1 MRYVKSDLTGTPSA
15 VLLPMK
21 DAEQY
26 TVGEALVVTDGTATK
41 AGAAVVPAYICG
53 ETVTGTE
60 NGSLTAYR
68 VLPTQVWGGT
78 LTADGA
84 ELAVGDKLTLA
95 ADGIDL
101 TATTGGTAEIV
112 EIVGTAVGD
121 EVRVRFK

>member
-21 DAEQY
+21 NAEQY

-60 NGSLTAYR
+60 DGSLTAYR

-101 TATTGGTAEIV
+101 TATTGGAAEIV
-112 EIVGTAVGD
+112 EIIGTAVGD

>member
-21 DAEQY
+21 GAEQY
-26 TVGEALVVTDGTATK
+26 TVGEALVVTDGKATK

-60 NGSLTAYR
+60 DGSLTAYR

-84 ELAVGDKLTLA
+84 ELSVGDKLTLA

-101 TATTGGTAEIV
+101 TATTGGAAEIV
-112 EIVGTAVGD
+112 EIIGTAVGD

>member
-21 DAEQY
+21 NAEQY
-26 TVGEALVVTDGTATK
+26 TVGEALVVTDGKATK

-60 NGSLTAYR
+60 DGSLTAYR

-78 LTADGA
+78 LTADGT

-101 TATTGGTAEIV
+101 TATTGGAAEIV
-112 EIVGTAVGD
+112 EIIGTAVGD